1 MVRPPVVTHDVSNI
15 GHYGSGDLEIT
26 LSTPDD
32 LERAKPLIKRSY
44 DES

>member
-1 MVRPPVVTHDVSNI
+1 MRPPVVTRDVSNI

-26 LSTPDD
+26 LSTPGD
-32 LERAKPLIKRSY
+32 LERATALLKRSY